1 VQIYISWMYLIFL
14 YLLPFSL
21 LAVYNSLI
29 YAEIRQKREGFKI
42 SAYFCTYLVRQP
54 SGMRKSAGNRNIYKS
69 V

>member
-1 VQIYISWMYLIFL
+1 MYLIFL

-42 SAYFCTYLVRQP
+42 RVFY
-54 SGMRKSAGNRNIYKS
+54 I
-69 V
+69 